1 MKIESLQQLA
11 KAYGLTQSHFTLLN
25 LGFFFEDIARRANLS
40 RLAREVGVRTPDGNL
55 YKLPPHVASD
65 FLQQMYDRPSDPTL
79 MSHLV
84 FVASLRAI
92 AMSIV
97 TAVDSTVVGGT
108 SEIAALYEA
117 DVFSGDGAI
126 TDSFLGIVRFL
137 RNVLSHN
144 IEDRLNVQS
153 ADFESQKNFRNSKA
167 NKFPSTMLF
176 KYDYSDVSSPI
187 HIPGYAP
194 NFSIALDLNTVHV
207 GQMLDDVFPTYQALL
222 FLEFCYNS
230 LFMLNRKYGLQ
241 TTS

>member
-1 MKIESLQQLA
+1 MNTDSLQQLT
-11 KAYGLTQSHFTLLN
+11 KAYGLTQRHFTLLN

-40 RLAREVGVRTPDGNL
+40 RLAREVAVRTPDGNL

-65 FLQQMYDRPSDPTL
+65 FLQQMYDLPSEPTL

-92 AMSIV
+92 TMSIV
-97 TAVDSTVVGGT
+97 TAVDSTVVDGT
-108 SEIAALYEA
+108 SEIAAAYEA
-117 DVFSGDGAI
+117 DVFAGDGAV
-126 TDSFLGIVRFL
+126 TDSFLGIARFL

-153 ADFESQKNFRNSKA
+153 ADFEALKNYRNSKA
-167 NKFPSTMLF
+167 NKFSPRMLF
-176 KYDYSDVSSPI
+176 KYDYSDAASTI

-194 NFSIALDLNTVHV
+194 NFSIVLDLNTVHV
-207 GQMLDDVFPTYQALL
+207 GQILDDVLPTYQALL

-230 LFMLNRKYGLQ
+230 LFMLNRKYG
-241 TTS
+241 TSTAS